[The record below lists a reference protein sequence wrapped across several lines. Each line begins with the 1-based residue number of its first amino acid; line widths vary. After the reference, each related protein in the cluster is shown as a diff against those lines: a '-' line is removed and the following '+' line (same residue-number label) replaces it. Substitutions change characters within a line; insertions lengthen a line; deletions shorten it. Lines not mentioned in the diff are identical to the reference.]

1 MKLIVTLEG
10 AQSGLEMTRDGDR
23 CGFRFSGAAL
33 DGIGGEASVVEV
45 EPGVYSVIWDG
56 RSYEARVGS
65 GFVEV
70 GGRRYA
76 ARAADPRDFE
86 AGAGAAAHG
95 RTEVLA
101 PMPGKVVRVLVE
113 EGAEVV
119 AGQGV
124 VVVEAMKMQNEMPAP
139 KTGRVVAL
147 RVKTGE
153 TVAAGDLLA
162 AIE

>member
-10 AQSGLEMTRDGDR
+10 VRAGVEIQREGDR
-23 CGFRFSGAAL
+23 CGFRFSGEAL
-33 DGIGGEASVVEV
+33 DGIEGEASVIEV

-56 RSYEARVGS
+56 RGYEARVGS
-65 GFVEV
+65 GFVEIR
-70 GGRRYA
+70 GRRYA
-76 ARAADPRDFE
+76 AHAADPRDFE
-86 AGAGAAAHG
+86 SGEGAASQG
-95 RTEVLA
+95 RAEVLA

-113 EGAEVV
+113 EGAEVT

-124 VVVEAMKMQNEMPAP
+124 VVVEAMKMQNEMPSP
-139 KTGRVVAL
+139 KAGRVVTL
-147 RVKTGE
+147 RAKAGE